1 MKQSNIRLLGTY
13 LVVIII
19 VSLFIFS
26 CDSPSK
32 RLHRERRER
41 IAKKAQYAAV
51 NISEAINTPDSA
63 QFFIKKSW
71 AIGRD
76 VGGSNLLFMKDDV
89 LYSVPLRKCNIVENI
104 NDTIMIGWNIK
115 LPVTK

>member
-1 MKQSNIRLLGTY
+1 MKQSNVRLLGTY
-13 LVVIII
+13 LVIIII

-32 RLHRERRER
+32 RLQRERRER
-41 IAKKAQYAAV
+41 IARHAAV
-51 NISEAINTPDSA
+51 DISEAINTPDSA